1 MMAATRPILSLV
13 LAAALW
19 ALAAPAAAQI
29 KVVASFSILADMAA
43 RVGGDRIVIAS
54 LVGAD
59 TDSHS
64 YEPRPADLRII
75 ASADLIVAN
84 GLGFEPWLDR
94 LIRASGYTGTVVA
107 ASDGA
112 KLRNLGNA
120 ADRGDR
126 RDIQTPPDPH
136 AWQDLANAQIYVG
149 NIAAALTRADPG
161 GAGDYAAA
169 AAAYR
174 AEIADLDAWVRREIA
189 AVPANKRKVISSHD
203 AFGYFAEAYGVN
215 FLSPAGLSTA
225 REPSAREVA
234 NLIRQIRRDGVR
246 ALFVEN
252 IADGGLTARVIA
264 EAGGTIGGALYSDA
278 LSGPNG
284 PAPTFLGMV
293 RHNTIA
299 LVRAM
304 ARN

>member
-1 MMAATRPILSLV
+1 MAASRSILALV
-13 LAAALW
+13 LATALS

-43 RVGGDRIVIAS
+43 RVGGDRVVIAT

-59 TDSHS
+59 TDGHS
-64 YEPRPADLRII
+64 YEPKPADLRII
-75 ASADLIVAN
+75 ASADLVVAN

-94 LIRASGYTGTVVA
+94 LIRASGYAGTVVA
-107 ASDGA
+107 ASEGA
-112 KLRNLGNA
+112 KLRRLGNA
-120 ADRGDR
+120 ADRGAR
-126 RDIQTPPDPH
+126 RDAQTLPDPH
-136 AWQDLANAQIYVG
+136 AWQDLANARIYVG
-149 NIAAALTRADPG
+149 NIAAALTRADPA

-174 AEIADLDAWVRREIA
+174 AEITDLDAWARREIA
-189 AVPANKRKVISSHD
+189 AVPPNKRNVISSHD

-264 EAGGTIGGALYSDA
+264 EAGGTIGGALYADA

-293 RHNTIA
+293 RHNTTA